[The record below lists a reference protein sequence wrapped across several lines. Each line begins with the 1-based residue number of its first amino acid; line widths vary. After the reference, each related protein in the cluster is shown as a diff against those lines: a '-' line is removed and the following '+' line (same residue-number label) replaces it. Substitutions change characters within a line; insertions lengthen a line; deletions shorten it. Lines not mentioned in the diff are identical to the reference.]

1 MSNPKKRRRILIP
14 VITLLVLALGGGIWY
29 LLSHRNTEPIN
40 AYPFQYLGMT
50 EYWGDSQESYG
61 PVTTDKI
68 QTIYLSETQTVTEV
82 LVSEGDTVKKGD
94 LLMTFDTTLSDLA
107 LERERLEVEKLKL
120 QLQDAETQ
128 LKRIKAMK
136 PMVIPDYTEEDTNE
150 NLGTALNGLYQI
162 STQTAYDGSSQDKA
176 LICWIGNSTAIDDSI
191 LEAIRQKAEEYQSYN
206 AANTQPEEDGWEND
220 FNNPWSR
227 ETTED
232 VSVTRYYVVF
242 KVTAQD
248 MSLGSTQVWQGMAVT
263 KSSGAFSFKLFD
275 ASGISDHMAVQM
287 GGSTPVTPEI
297 DFGSGYTAAQIAEMR
312 AEQEKTIKDLQFQ
325 VKMAEANYKIKQ
337 TEAADGNVYAQIDGQ
352 VVSLLSEEEAQ
363 LNNEPFL
370 KISGGGGFYI
380 QGYVS
385 ELTKDDLKPGQE
397 VTVNDWNT
405 GMVHTGTIQSVGD
418 YPSANGSWSGV
429 GNPNSSYYPFTV
441 FVDES
446 ADLQE
451 GRYVSVMYSSAE
463 AQSGIYL
470 ENFMI
475 RTEAGQSY
483 VYVLVDGKL
492 EKRSLVTGK
501 SLWGS
506 YTEVLSGI
514 TTEDYLAFPY
524 GKQVRDGAPAVASED
539 LSQLY
544 GY

>member
-1 MSNPKKRRRILIP
+1 MSKKRKWILIP
-14 VITLLVLALGGGIWY
+14 AVVVLVLALGLGFWY
-29 LLSHRNTEPIN
+29 LLSHRNTEPLN
-40 AYPFQYLGMT
+40 AYPFHYLGMT

-82 LVSEGDTVKKGD
+82 MVSEGDSVKKGD

-136 PMVIPDYTEEDTNE
+136 PMVIPDYNVEEDTDQ
-150 NLGTALNGLYQI
+150 NLGTSLSGLYQI
-162 STQTAYDGSSQDKA
+162 STQTEYDGSSQDKA
-176 LICWIGNSTAIDDSI
+176 LICWVGNSTAIDDTI
-191 LEAIRQKAEEYQSYN
+191 FEAVRQKAEEYQQYN
-206 AANTQPEEDGWEND
+206 AENAVPDEAEESDESD
-220 FNNPWSR
+220 D
-227 ETTED
+227 TTED
-232 VSVTRYYVVF
+232 TSVSRYYVVF

-248 MSLGSTQVWQGMAVT
+248 MSLGNNLVWQGMAVT
-263 KSSGAFSFKLFD
+263 KSSGVFSFKLFD
-275 ASGISDHMAVQM
+275 ASGISDHMVVQM
-287 GGSTPVTPEI
+287 GGTPPVTPEI

-312 AEQEKTIKDLQFQ
+312 ANQEKTIKDLQFK

-337 TEAADGNVYAQIDGQ
+337 TEAADGNVYAQIDGK
-352 VVSLLSEEEAQ
+352 VVSLLTEEDAQ
-363 LNNEPFL
+363 MSNQPFL
-370 KISGGGGFYI
+370 KISGGGGFYV

-385 ELTKDDLKPGQE
+385 ELSKDDLQPGQE

-405 GMVHTGTIQSVGD
+405 GLVHTGTIQSVGD
-418 YPSANGSWSGV
+418 YPSSNGSWSGM

-441 FVDES
+441 YVDEN

-451 GRYVSVMYSSAE
+451 GRYVSIMYSSAE
-463 AQSGIYL
+463 AQHGLYL

-475 RTEAGQSY
+475 RTEQGRSF
-483 VYVLVDGKL
+483 VYVLGSNGKL
-492 EKRSLVTGK
+492 EKRFVSTGK
-501 SLWGS
+501 SLWGN
-506 YTEVLSGI
+506 YTEILDGI
-514 TTEDYLAFPY
+514 TAEDYLAFPY
-524 GKQVRDGAPAVASED
+524 GKQVKDGAPAVASED

-544 GY
+544 G

>member
-1 MSNPKKRRRILIP
+1 MSDSKKRKLILIP
-14 VITLLVLALGGGIWY
+14 IIVILVLALGIGIWY
-29 LLSHRNTEPIN
+29 LLSHRNTEPVN
-40 AYPFQYLGMT
+40 AYPFHYLGMT

-68 QTIYLSETQTVTEV
+68 QTIYLSETQTVTEI

-107 LERERLEVEKLKL
+107 LERERLGVEKLKL

-136 PMVIPDYTEEDTNE
+136 PMVIPEYDVEEDTNQ

-162 STQTAYDGSSQDKA
+162 STQTAYDGSSQETA
-176 LICWIGNSTAIDDSI
+176 LICWVGNSTAIDDT
-191 LEAIRQKAEEYQSYN
+191 LFEAVRQKAQEYQQYN
-206 AANTQPEEDGWEND
+206 AENAASEDHDTPQENV
-220 FNNPWSR
+220 N
-227 ETTED
+227 
-232 VSVTRYYVVF
+232 VTRYYVVF
-242 KVTAQD
+242 KVTEQD
-248 MSLGSTQVWQGMAVT
+248 MSLGGNLVWQGMAVT
-263 KSSGAFSFKLFD
+263 KSSGTFSFKLFD
-275 ASGISDHMAVQM
+275 ASGISDHMMVQM
-287 GGSTPVTPEI
+287 GGTPSVTPEI

-312 AEQEKTIKDLQFQ
+312 AAQEKTIKDLQFQ

-337 TEAADGNVYAQIDGQ
+337 TEAANGNVYAQIDGT

-363 LNNEPFL
+363 MNNQPFL
-370 KISGGGGFYI
+370 KISGGGGFYV

-385 ELTKDDLKPGQE
+385 ELSKDDLKPGQE

-405 GMVHTGTIQSVGD
+405 GMVHTGIIQSVGD
-418 YPSANGSWSGV
+418 YPSANGSWSGM

-441 FVDES
+441 YIDES

-463 AQSGIYL
+463 AQHGLYL

-475 RTEAGQSY
+475 RTEQGQSY
-483 VYVLVDGKL
+483 VLALGDDGKL
-492 EKRSLVTGK
+492 EKRFVVTGK
-501 SLWGS
+501 SLWGN
-506 YTEVLSGI
+506 YTEILSGI
-514 TTEDYLAFPY
+514 TAEDYLAFPY
-524 GKQVRDGAPAVASED
+524 GKQVKAGIPAVASED

>member
-1 MSNPKKRRRILIP
+1 MSDPKKRKRILIP
-14 VITLLVLALGGGIWY
+14 VISILMLALGFGLWY
-29 LLSHRNTEPIN
+29 FLSHRSAEPVN

-82 LVSEGDTVKKGD
+82 LVSEGDSVQKGD

-120 QLQDAETQ
+120 KLQEAETQ

-136 PMVIPDYTEEDTNE
+136 PMVIPEYNEEEDTNQ

-162 STQTAYDGSSQDKA
+162 STQTTYDGSSQEIP
-176 LICWIGNSTAIDDSI
+176 LICWVGNSTAIDDT
-191 LEAIRQKAEEYQSYN
+191 LFEAVRQKAEEYQSYN
-206 AANTQPEEDGWEND
+206 AQNSDTEEDFGNYQEQQNT
-220 FNNPWSR
+220 S
-227 ETTED
+227 
-232 VSVTRYYVVF
+232 VSRYYVVF

-248 MSLGSTQVWQGMAVT
+248 MSLGNNLVWQGMAVT
-263 KSSGAFSFKLFD
+263 KASDTFSFKLFD
-275 ASGISDHMAVQM
+275 ASGVSDHMLVQM
-287 GGSTPVTPEI
+287 GGTPPVTPEI

-312 AEQEKTIKDLQFQ
+312 ATQEKTIKDLQFQ

-337 TEAADGNVYAQIDGQ
+337 TEATNGNVYAQIDGT
-352 VVSLLSEEEAQ
+352 VVSLLTEEEAQ
-363 LNNEPFL
+363 MNNQPFL
-370 KISGGGGFYI
+370 KISGGGGFYV

-385 ELTKDDLKPGQE
+385 ELSKDDLKPGQE

-405 GMVHTGTIQSVGD
+405 GMVHTGVIQSVGD
-418 YPSANGSWSGV
+418 YPSPNGSWSGM

-441 FVDES
+441 YVDES

-451 GRYVSVMYSSAE
+451 GRYVSVVYSSAE
-463 AQSGIYL
+463 AQNGIYL

-475 RTEAGQSY
+475 RTEQGQSY
-483 VYVLVDGKL
+483 VLALGDDGKL
-492 EKRSLVTGK
+492 EKRIIVTGK
-501 SLWGS
+501 SLWGN
-506 YTEVLSGI
+506 YTEILDGV
-514 TTEDYLAFPY
+514 TADDYLAFPY
-524 GKQVRDGAPAVASED
+524 GKQVKAGVPAVASED
-539 LSQLY
+539 MSQLY

>member
-1 MSNPKKRRRILIP
+1 MSKKRKWILIP
-14 VITLLVLALGGGIWY
+14 AIVVLVLALGLGIWY
-29 LLSHRNTEPIN
+29 LLSHRNTDPLN
-40 AYPFQYLGMT
+40 AYPFRYLGMT

-136 PMVIPDYTEEDTNE
+136 PMVIPEYNAEEDTNQ
-150 NLGTALNGLYQI
+150 NLGSSLNGLYQI
-162 STQTAYDGSSQDKA
+162 SGQSEYDGSSQSKA
-176 LICWIGNSTAIDDSI
+176 LICWVGNSTAIDDTI
-191 LEAIRQKAEEYQSYN
+191 FEAVRQKAEEYQQYN
-206 AANTQPEEDGWEND
+206 AENTVSEEDSEED
-220 FNNPWSR
+220 YEEDYEDYDTS
-227 ETTED
+227 ED
-232 VSVTRYYVVF
+232 VSVSRYYVVF

-248 MSLGSTQVWQGMAVT
+248 MSLGNNLVWQGMAVT
-263 KSSGAFSFKLFD
+263 KSSGVFSFKLFD
-275 ASGISDHMAVQM
+275 ASGISDHMVVQM
-287 GGSTPVTPEI
+287 GGTPSVTPEI

-312 AEQEKTIKDLQFQ
+312 ANQEKTIKDLQFK

-337 TEAADGNVYAQIDGQ
+337 TEAADGNVYAQIDGK
-352 VVSLLSEEEAQ
+352 VVSLLPEEEAQ
-363 LNNEPFL
+363 MGGQPFL
-370 KISGGGGFYI
+370 KISGGGGFYV

-385 ELTKDDLKPGQE
+385 ELSKDDLKPGQE
-397 VTVNDWNT
+397 VTINDWNT

-418 YPSANGSWSGV
+418 YPSANGSWSGM

-441 FVDES
+441 YVDES

-451 GRYVSVMYSSAE
+451 GRYVSIMYSSAE
-463 AQSGIYL
+463 AQHGLYL

-475 RTEAGQSY
+475 RTEQGRSF
-483 VYVLVDGKL
+483 VYVLGANNKL
-492 EKRSLVTGK
+492 EKRYVATGK
-501 SLWGS
+501 SLWGN
-506 YTEVLSGI
+506 YTEILDGI
-514 TTEDYLAFPY
+514 TAEDYLAFPY
-524 GKQVRDGAPAVASED
+524 GKQVKDGAPAVASED

-544 GY
+544 G

>member
-1 MSNPKKRRRILIP
+1 MSKKRKLILIP
-14 VITLLVLALGGGIWY
+14 TIVVLVLALGLGIWY
-29 LLSHRNTEPIN
+29 LLSHRNTEPVN
-40 AYPFQYLGMT
+40 AYPFHYLGMT

-107 LERERLEVEKLKL
+107 LERERLGVEKLKL
-120 QLQDAETQ
+120 QLSDAETQ

-136 PMVIPDYTEEDTNE
+136 PMVIPEYDEEEDTE
-150 NLGTALNGLYQI
+150 QNLGTALRGLYQI
-162 STQTAYDGSSQDKA
+162 SSQKEYDGSSQDKA

-191 LEAIRQKAEEYQSYN
+191 FEAIRQKAEEYQRYN
-206 AANTQPEEDGWEND
+206 ANNSSSEDHFGPFWNSQQGTGNT
-220 FNNPWSR
+220 
-227 ETTED
+227 D
-232 VSVTRYYVVF
+232 VNVSRYYVVF
-242 KVTAQD
+242 KVTQQD
-248 MSLGSTQVWQGMAVT
+248 MSLGGTQVWQGMAVT
-263 KSSGAFSFKLFD
+263 KSSGVFSFKLFD
-275 ASGISDHMAVQM
+275 ASGISDHMMVQQDE
-287 GGSTPVTPEI
+287 TPSVTPEI

-312 AEQEKTIKDLQFQ
+312 AAQEKTIKDLQFQ

-337 TEAADGNVYAQIDGQ
+337 TEAADGNVYAQIDGT

-363 LNNEPFL
+363 MSGQPFM
-370 KISGGGGFYI
+370 KVSGGGGFYV

-385 ELTKDDLKPGQE
+385 ELSKDDLQPGQE

-405 GMVHTGTIQSVGD
+405 GMVHIGIIQSVGD
-418 YPSANGSWSGV
+418 YPSPNGSWSGM

-441 FVDES
+441 YIDES

-463 AQSGIYL
+463 AQHGLYL

-475 RTEAGQSY
+475 RTEMGKSY
-483 VYVLVDGKL
+483 VYVLTDAGKL
-492 EKRSLVTGK
+492 EKRYVATGK

-506 YTEVLSGI
+506 YTEILSGI
-514 TTEDYLAFPY
+514 TAEDYLAFPY
-524 GKQVRDGAPAVASED
+524 GKQVKDGVPAVASED